1 MSRIEGSGPI
11 HLTHAFAAIL
21 VGLTFTAEAQAQ
33 RRTFGPGVCGPLDAA
48 YVNTA
53 SETGGQPFPM
63 SPAEL
68 VNMSVVMAE
77 ATRSDSVLLLW
88 AGGTRADDTTFT
100 IPVDPAVSRVTFST
114 TFDGTGG
121 AVTIAG
127 PDGTVVKPGPAVQ
140 DTSMS
145 CGRIVSVDAPTV
157 GDWRVTVQPTER
169 FWLVIHGRSELDL
182 MSADFVRPGGRP
194 GHEGLFKMEGR
205 PVAGR
210 PAMLRV
216 RLSDSN
222 ADAKAPV
229 FTLLS
234 SQGKPIRTLDLAPVD
249 DREFVGPIDL
259 PTLAFRVA
267 VTSLDGAGTNVQRV
281 HARLFRAEPIEV
293 VPGAPVKAAAG
304 RESTVVFVVRN
315 LGPPARFRMT
325 ALADGQLVPRVEPAV
340 VDIEQGAEQRV
351 IVRAPVPATTAID
364 SEIEIRLVASLE
376 GTKDPHFN
384 SGVQRVL
391 VVKD

>member
-1 MSRIEGSGPI
+1 MKA
-11 HLTHAFAAIL
+11 AFATIL
-21 VGLTFTAEAQAQ
+21 IGLTFAAEAQSQ
-33 RRTFGPGVCGPLDAA
+33 RRSFGPGVCGPLDPA
-48 YVNTA
+48 YVNT
-53 SETGGQPFPM
+53 SSDTGGQPFPM
-63 SPAEL
+63 SPAEM
-68 VNMSVVMAE
+68 VNMSIVMAE
-77 ATRSDSVLLLW
+77 STRSDSVLLLW

-100 IPVDPAVSRVTFST
+100 IPVDHAVSRVTFST

-127 PDGTVVKPGPAVQ
+127 PDGAVVKPGPAVQ

-145 CGRIVSVDAPTV
+145 CGRIVRVDAPTV
-157 GDWRVTVQPTER
+157 GDWRVTVKPTER

-182 MSADFVRPGGRP
+182 ISVDFVRPGGRP
-194 GHEGLFKMEGR
+194 GHEGLFKMEGQ

-216 RLSDSN
+216 RLSDPVT
-222 ADAKAPV
+222 DTKAPV

-234 SQGKPIRTLDLAPVD
+234 SQGKPISTVDLAPVD

-259 PTLAFRVA
+259 PTQAFRVA

-281 HARLFRAEPIEV
+281 HARLFRAELIEV
-293 VPGAPVKAAAG
+293 VPGALAKASAG
-304 RESTVVFVVRN
+304 RDSTVEFVVRN
-315 LGPPARFRMT
+315 LGPRARFRMT
-325 ALADGQLVPRVEPAV
+325 ALADGQLVPQVQPAL

-351 IVRAPVPATTAID
+351 VVRAPVPATAATD
-364 SEIEIRLVASLE
+364 SEIEIRLVASQE